1 MVEMVLAEG
10 NIDYQLREIDILKNE
25 HRSTEFLKINPFGWV
40 PALITTERVVLIHY
54 LNGLVPF
61 AVMRQCMNWVMSRPK
76 LQSMFEY
83 QIEWN
88 KESLQSAKAPW
99 SML

>member
-1 MVEMVLAEG
+1 
-10 NIDYQLREIDILKNE
+10 
-25 HRSTEFLKINPFGWV
+25 
-40 PALITTERVVLIHY
+40 
-54 LNGLVPF
+54 
-61 AVMRQCMNWVMSRPK
+61 MNLVMSRPK
-76 LQSMFEY
+76 LQPMFEY

>member
-1 MVEMVLAEG
+1 M
-10 NIDYQLREIDILKNE
+10 
-25 HRSTEFLKINPFGWV
+25 EFLKVNSPSWV
-40 PALITTERVVLIHY
+40 PALITPEGVALIHY
-54 LNGLVPF
+54 LDVLVPF
-61 AVMRQCMNWVMSRPK
+61 AVMRQCMNRVMNRPK

-88 KESLQSAKAPW
+88 KEFLQSAKAPW

>member
-1 MVEMVLAEG
+1 L
-10 NIDYQLREIDILKNE
+10 
-25 HRSTEFLKINPFGWV
+25 TEFLKANPSGWV
-40 PALITTERVVLIHY
+40 PALITPEGVVLIHY
-54 LNGLVPF
+54 LDVLEPF
-61 AVMRQCMNWVMSRPK
+61 AAIRQCMNRVMNRPK

-88 KESLQSAKAPW
+88 KEPLQSAKAPW